1 MRKNCDILLSISDK
15 MWSFLI
21 VSICILA
28 CIPVL
33 TKVYAEHETNKTRKL
48 MLAQFLSIASNYTEN
63 GTPEE
68 LANMIET
75 LEEVMEEL
83 KFLEKNE

>member
-1 MRKNCDILLSISDK
+1 
-15 MWSFLI
+15 MWSYLSLI
-21 VSICILA
+21 VSMCILA

-33 TKVYAEHETNKTRKL
+33 TKVYAERETNKTRKL

-83 KFLEKNE
+83 KFLEKND

>member
-1 MRKNCDILLSISDK
+1 
-15 MWSFLI
+15 MWSYLSLI
-21 VSICILA
+21 VSMCILA

-83 KFLEKNE
+83 KFLEKND